1 MWCASSCM
9 LMTMKCRNRAG
20 LGFGMWS
27 AISNFIDK
35 VHTLGVFAECYQCAA
50 PAAANA
56 TAAINSTAAG

>member
-1 MWCASSCM
+1 
-9 LMTMKCRNRAG
+9 MTMKCRNRAG